1 MGNKIKAIINM
12 QRKDV
17 GKFTSCLFSKLCY
30 ALGGG
35 KKVAL
40 IKPLLCIR
48 HFSILDMDPLFST

>member
-17 GKFTSCLFSKLCY
+17 GKITSCLFSKLCY

-35 KKVAL
+35 KKGSINKA
-40 IKPLLCIR
+40 PLCIR
-48 HFSILDMDPLFST
+48 HFRILGMDPLFST